1 TADRIVAR
9 MAIYS
14 PEVPSENEPV
24 PAKTEAQPANAK
36 DQGKPDAEEHDFDIT
51 GSYFENL
58 RIAGY
63 PINVQFATDHLLEYQ
78 KYGALANAIKN
89 PEAAKKALLEKKA
102 QLAQKVQAAE
112 TVQGTKKNQG
122 AKDNA
127 AEEEVYDVRELQPW
141 GNLNKYRMDELES
154 SEKDYHA

>member
-1 TADRIVAR
+1 IPMQASATLAGSGGRGFHRIEDFSAPPYVSFDAAYVEVGGSFYECHNQQTTFAYSVIQGLNISGIITADPIVAR

-63 PINVQFATDHLLEYQ
+63 PINVQLATDHLLEYQ
-78 KYGALANAIKN
+78 KYGALANAIK
-89 PEAAKKALLEKKA
+89 
-102 QLAQKVQAAE
+102 
-112 TVQGTKKNQG
+112 
-122 AKDNA
+122 
-127 AEEEVYDVRELQPW
+127 
-141 GNLNKYRMDELES
+141 
-154 SEKDYHA
+154 